1 MVEGLLGKKIGMT
14 QIFSGDEEVPVTVV
28 RVGPCFVVQKK
39 TEQKDGYESI
49 QLGFFEKKPE
59 RVNKALKGH
68 FGKAGTP
75 FFYHLKEFN
84 GEGLD
89 GYKVGQKVGCAEV
102 FGEGDF
108 VDITGTTK
116 GKGFVGVMKRW
127 NFAGGPASHGSM
139 HNRAPGSI
147 GQCSDPSRVF
157 KGTKMP
163 GHDGAR
169 RVTTQNLKIMGVVS
183 EENLLLIKGAVPGSV
198 NGLLEIRKAL
208 KKEKGPEV
216 VEKVEKK
223 LKGPEVVEKVEKQQ
237 KGPEVVEKEEKKQ

>member
-1 MVEGLLGKKIGMT
+1 MLEGLLGKKLGMT
-14 QIFSGDEEVPVTVV
+14 QIFSEDEAVPVTVV
-28 RVGPCFVVQKK
+28 MTGPCFVVQKK
-39 TEQKDGYESI
+39 TEQKDGYDSI
-49 QLGFFEKKPE
+49 QLGFFEKKPG

-68 FGKAGTP
+68 FEKAGTP
-75 FFYHLKEFN
+75 SFYHLREFK

-89 GYKVGQKVGCAEV
+89 EYKVGQKVGCAEV

-116 GKGFVGVMKRW
+116 GKGFTGVMKRW

-157 KGTKMP
+157 KGMKMA
-163 GHDGAR
+163 GHDGDR
-169 RVTTQNLKIMGVVS
+169 GVTTQNLKIMGVVS
-183 EENLLLIKGAVPGSV
+183 EDNLLLIKGAVPGPV

-208 KKEKGPEV
+208 KKEK
-216 VEKVEKK
+216 KV
-223 LKGPEVVEKVEKQQ
+223 
-237 KGPEVVEKEEKKQ
+237 EVVEKEEKKQ